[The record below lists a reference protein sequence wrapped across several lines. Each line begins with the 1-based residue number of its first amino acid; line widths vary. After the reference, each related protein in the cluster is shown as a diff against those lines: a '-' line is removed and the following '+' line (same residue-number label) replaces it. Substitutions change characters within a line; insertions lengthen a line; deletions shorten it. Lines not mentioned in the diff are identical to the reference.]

1 MSVVERDQKVREPK
15 SKARPEVLASKFLQG
30 KKALVTG
37 GSRGIGRA
45 TVLALAA
52 AGADVA
58 VNFQQS
64 SKAAEEVCLA
74 ARELEVYS
82 NLYQADISREE
93 DTKRMM
99 NDIFKDFGNIDILV
113 NNAGI
118 TRDKSF
124 LKMTRELW
132 DEVLGVNL
140 NGVFNIT
147 RAVLPGMVEAG
158 WGRVI
163 NMSSIVGQT
172 GNFGQA
178 NYAVTKGGLISFTMT
193 LAREVA
199 RKGVTVNA
207 VAPGFIE
214 TDMTKD
220 LTEAALAAVKAMTPV
235 GRLGLPEEVA
245 AAVAFLASP
254 QASYITG
261 QVIPVNGG
269 MYM

>member
-1 MSVVERDQKVREPK
+1 MSAVAIDEKRPVEKT
-15 SKARPEVLASKFLQG
+15 LASASTDKALAG
-30 KKALVTG
+30 KRALVTG
-37 GSRGIGRA
+37 GSRGIGKA
-45 TVLALAA
+45 TALALAE
-52 AGADVA
+52 AGAAVA
-58 VNFQQS
+58 VNFQRS
-64 SKAAEEVCLA
+64 ADAADEVCRAIA
-74 ARELEVYS
+74 ALGVQTNS
-82 NLYQADISREE
+82 YQADISQEAE
-93 DTKRMM
+93 AKAMVDAVTG
-99 NDIFKDFGNIDILV
+99 DFGAIDILV

-124 LKMTRELW
+124 LKMTKLMW

-140 NGVFNIT
+140 NGVFYLT
-147 RAVLPGMVEAG
+147 RLLLPSMIEAG
-158 WGRVI
+158 WGRII
-163 NMSSIVGQT
+163 NMTSIVGQT

-178 NYAVTKGGLISFTMT
+178 NYAVSKGGLIAFTMT

-220 LTEAALAAVKAMTPV
+220 MPAAAMTAVTAMTPL
-235 GRLGLPEEVA
+235 GRLGRPDEVA
-245 AAVAFLASP
+245 AAVCFLASP
-254 QASYITG
+254 KASYITG

>member
-1 MSVVERDQKVREPK
+1 MSVVERE
-15 SKARPEVLASKFLQG
+15 PEVQTPKREAWREAVALKVLQG
-30 KKALVTG
+30 KNALVTG

-45 TVLALAA
+45 TVLALAQ

-58 VNFQQS
+58 INYQQS
-64 SKAAEEVCLA
+64 SRSAEEVCRA
-74 ARELEVYS
+74 ARELEVHADI
-82 NLYQADISREE
+82 YQADISREE
-93 DTKRMM
+93 DTKRMV
-99 NDIFKDFGNIDILV
+99 DALLGDFGNIDILV

-124 LKMTRELW
+124 LKMGRSLW

-140 NGVFNIT
+140 NGTFNVT
-147 RAVLPGMVEAG
+147 RAVLPAMVEAG

-163 NMSSIVGQT
+163 NLSSIVGQT

-178 NYAVTKGGLISFTMT
+178 NYAVSKGGMIAFTMT
-193 LAREVA
+193 LAREVS

-207 VAPGFIE
+207 VAPGFID

-220 LTEAALAAVKAMTPV
+220 MPEAALAAVKAMTPV
-235 GRLGLPEEVA
+235 GRLGRSEEVA
-245 AAVAFLASP
+245 AAVVFLASP
-254 QASYITG
+254 LASYITG
-261 QVIPVNGG
+261 QVIAVNGG